1 MQITGIIWPPT
12 SSTWHSIR
20 RWQIPVGGEKA
31 LLTEGA
37 VQLGFGNALI
47 KVILI
52 QGDISPAQL
61 GIRLF
66 YPKDI
71 VERRRMADLQ
81 KAVQCAAAI
90 FLQKL
95 LDVLSVL
102 GGTPPFQKA
111 QKRFIANR
119 AQGRELDSFQIHHIA
134 EFILLGRELQKRCV
148 LVQQNPVHLGPLLP
162 VFHHTLEPVLFLPFS
177 VCKREHSPFSAP
189 AGVETIDL
197 LVSNKYSLR
206 EEVRKA
212 YSFWKCSP

>member
-1 MQITGIIWPPT
+1 M
-12 SSTWHSIR
+12 
-20 RWQIPVGGEKA
+20 GGEKA

-102 GGTPPFQKA
+102 GGTPPF
-111 QKRFIANR
+111 
-119 AQGRELDSFQIHHIA
+119 
-134 EFILLGRELQKRCV
+134 
-148 LVQQNPVHLGPLLP
+148 
-162 VFHHTLEPVLFLPFS
+162 
-177 VCKREHSPFSAP
+177 
-189 AGVETIDL
+189 
-197 LVSNKYSLR
+197 
-206 EEVRKA
+206 
-212 YSFWKCSP
+212 

>member
-102 GGTPPFQKA
+102 GSTPPFQKA
-111 QKRFIANR
+111 QKRFIANG
-119 AQGRELDSFQIHHIA
+119 AQRRKPD
-134 EFILLGRELQKRCV
+134 
-148 LVQQNPVHLGPLLP
+148 
-162 VFHHTLEPVLFLPFS
+162 PF
-177 VCKREHSPFSAP
+177 
-189 AGVETIDL
+189 
-197 LVSNKYSLR
+197 
-206 EEVRKA
+206 
-212 YSFWKCSP
+212 